1 MNYKISRHAVEQ
13 MKKRNISEEI
23 VDKIINQPEQII
35 NEETYTIYQSLL
47 DENGKTYLH
56 RVFLN
61 TKNNPYV
68 VITVYKTSKT
78 DKYYEG

>member
-23 VDKIINQPEQII
+23 VDKVINQPEQII
-35 NEETYTIYQSLL
+35 NEETYTIYQSII
-47 DENGKTYLH
+47 DEKGKTYLY
-56 RVFLN
+56 RVFVN
-61 TKNNPYV
+61 IKNNPYV
-68 VITVYKTSKT
+68 VITVYKTSKK